1 MPSEPNPHGRAGR
14 QRIADLTGVW
24 SGQPT
29 ESASDQGHSGDHW
42 ADLTVPGHWHS
53 HPDFADTAGPMRYRT
68 RVQTPSAE
76 RGRRRWLEVDGLF
89 YQADVWLDDSY
100 LGDPEGYFTQ
110 HSFEIGPLIDDAEP
124 HDLEL
129 EIACTPSAPDRART
143 TMTGAYQGFIDQ
155 IWNPGGL
162 AGRVEI
168 IETGP
173 VRIDRLRVL
182 CRDADERRAHLL
194 LTARLDAANERPVRI
209 RTLVEA
215 TVVAEFEHSVAGGA
229 NEVSWSIDIAEPT
242 LWWPHRLGGAEL
254 VDIAVEV
261 ITDGDCSDRA
271 ERRIGL
277 REVAWD
283 RWICSING
291 ERLFLKGANLVPIRL
306 DAASIST
313 AEIDHLCGE
322 AIAAGLDAIRVH
334 GHIAPDSLYDTADRL
349 GLVILQDFP
358 LIGAQ
363 SRRIKARAVEQA
375 TALVDRLGHHPSVA
389 LWWAHGQSERAMNT
403 SSPTVEQTQ
412 RRSSHRPR
420 LLRRL
425 VSQQRPDLDRVV
437 LDRWVKR
444 TIEDADPT
452 RPCVAQSGSLPHL
465 PLLDGADTHLW
476 FGWSDG
482 EVDEL
487 ATVAR
492 RMPRLVRF
500 VTEFG
505 SQSVPTETGFIH
517 TDRWPDLDWAHLAAH
532 HGAEPDQLRERFDP
546 ADHASIEDFGDATR
560 AHQALVIRHT
570 VETLRRLKYRPTG
583 GFCVFALNDP
593 APAISYSVIDH
604 TGARLAA
611 YDALTAACRPL
622 LGVAD
627 LPAAGLN
634 AGRRHRMAIHL
645 INDLRERIDDATVT
659 VEAAVDGSA
668 LGRWAFSG
676 TIEAD
681 DCQRVGRVT
690 FEVPDDATALTVDVT
705 VTHADTGAVVNRYEV
720 TVNRD

>member
-1 MPSEPNPHGRAGR
+1 MPSEPNLHGRVGR

-24 SGQPT
+24 SAQPT
-29 ESASDQGHSGDHW
+29 ESAHDQAQSTEHW
-42 ADLTVPGHWHS
+42 VGLAVPGHWRT
-53 HPDFADTAGPMRYRT
+53 HPDFAASAGPMRYRT
-68 RVQTPSAE
+68 RVQTPPAE
-76 RGRRRWLEVDGLF
+76 SGRRRWLEVDGLF
-89 YQADVWLDDSY
+89 YQADIWLDDSY

-110 HSFEIGPLIDDAEP
+110 HSFEIGPLIDDGEP

-129 EIACTPSAPDRART
+129 EIACASNSPDRPGT
-143 TMTGAYQGFIDQ
+143 TITGTYQGFIDQ
-155 IWNPGGL
+155 TWNPGGL

-168 IETGP
+168 VETGP
-173 VRIDRLRVL
+173 IRIDRLRVL
-182 CRDADERRAHLL
+182 CRDADERRAHVL

-209 RTLVEA
+209 RTLVED
-215 TVVAEFEHSVAGGA
+215 TVVTEFEHTVAGGA

-261 ITDGDCSDRA
+261 ITDATCSDRA

-291 ERLFLKGANLVPIRL
+291 ERLFLKGANLVPLRL
-306 DAASIST
+306 DAASIS
-313 AEIDHLCGE
+313 AGDIDHLCGE
-322 AIAAGLDAIRVH
+322 VVAAGLDALRVH
-334 GHIAPDSLYDTADRL
+334 GHIAPDALYDTADRL

-375 TALVDRLGHHPSVA
+375 TAMVDRLGHHPSVM
-389 LWWAHGQSERAMNT
+389 LWWAHGRSEPSTA
-403 SSPTVEQTQ
+403 SVSPTDEQASR
-412 RRSSHRPR
+412 RRSLRPR

-425 VSQQRPDLDRVV
+425 VSQQRPDLDRAV

-452 RPCVAQSGSLPHL
+452 RPCVAHSGSLPHL

-476 FGWSDG
+476 FGWGDG

-505 SQSVPTETGFIH
+505 SQSLPTDTDFID
-517 TDRWPDLDWAHLAAH
+517 TDRWPELDWAHHATH
-532 HGAEPDQLRERFDP
+532 HGAEPDQLLERFDP
-546 ADHASIEDFGDATR
+546 VDHAGIEDFGATTR
-560 AHQALVIRHT
+560 AHQATVIRST

-604 TGARLAA
+604 TGTRLPA
-611 YDALTAACRPL
+611 YDALAAACRPL

-627 LPAAGLN
+627 LPAAGLS
-634 AGRRHRMAIHL
+634 AGRRHRMAIHV
-645 INDLRERIDDATVT
+645 INDLRTRIDDATVT
-659 VEAAVDGSA
+659 VEASFDGSD
-668 LGRWAFSG
+668 LKRWSFSG
-676 TIEAD
+676 SIDAD
-681 DCQRVGRVT
+681 DCQRVGRIT
-690 FEVPDDATALTVDVT
+690 LEVPDDAMTLTVDVT
-705 VTHADTGAVVNRYEV
+705 VTHAHTDAIVNRYEIAV
-720 TVNRD
+720 TGD